1 MADLFFG
8 FLRLLYADFPSDS
21 TISSPI
27 ISEQASLSPALTS
40 LGFCFSVLYLSFHL
54 SVDSPS
60 HFRFGPFSFPFLLYF
75 FEYWVSLCSLGWP
88 GMYPFSFLAR
98 ISYGLGWPWTHCAA
112 EGNELLM
119 LLSSVPKYLEFM
131 WYCNWNPAFIHTCQT
146 LHPGFHTHLS
156 NTTLLELRLPILVSF
171 FLVCLIVESVGLN
184 MAIGYSC
191 YCCQQLF

>member
-1 MADLFFG
+1 MHAKEWLVYLGQMADLFFG

-60 HFRFGPFSFPFLLYF
+60 HFRFGPFSFLFLLYF

-88 GMYPFSFLAR
+88 GMYLFFFSRQDL
-98 ISYGLGWPWTHCAA
+98 IWPRLT
-112 EGNELLM
+112 L
-119 LLSSVPKYLEFM
+119 
-131 WYCNWNPAFIHTCQT
+131 NP
-146 LHPGFHTHLS
+146 L
-156 NTTLLELRLPILVSF
+156 
-171 FLVCLIVESVGLN
+171 
-184 MAIGYSC
+184 
-191 YCCQQLF
+191 CCRG